1 VAVRLLSSCGFEP
14 DEAQKA
20 LGPLFTHNAQALAAR
35 GCEAALT
42 GPVER
47 ADLSTIE
54 DHLDVLS
61 GNEREIY
68 IRLSEVLVDIAKR
81 KHPEKPY
88 GNISEFLDE
97 ALKTERN
104 GKNEKDNSNI

>member
-1 VAVRLLSSCGFEP
+1 
-14 DEAQKA
+14 
-20 LGPLFTHNAQALAAR
+20 
-35 GCEAALT
+35 
-42 GPVER
+42 
-47 ADLSTIE
+47 
-54 DHLDVLS
+54 
-61 GNEREIY
+61 
-68 IRLSEVLVDIAKR
+68 VLVDIAKR